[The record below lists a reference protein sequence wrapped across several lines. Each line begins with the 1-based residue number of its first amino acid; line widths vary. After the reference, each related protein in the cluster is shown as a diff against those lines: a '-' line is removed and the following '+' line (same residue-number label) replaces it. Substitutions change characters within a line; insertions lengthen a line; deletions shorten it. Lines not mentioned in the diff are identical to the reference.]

1 MILPQKLIDFIN
13 ELRQPLPSVTDPD
26 EALQMESL
34 EMLRLVTFLETE
46 FGFMVKD
53 EQLVPENFVNLR
65 AIAQLLEGKGIT
77 MI

>member
-13 ELRQPLPSVTDPD
+13 ELRQPLPPVTDPD

>member
-13 ELRQPLPSVTDPD
+13 ELRQPLPAVTDPD